1 MVNHVYNTWLKIT
14 ILFKDFPRK
23 GNKGFQ
29 FICTSKNQFLV
40 SLYHSTGLYLSV
52 IFIGFIALSYMAYSH
67 SECLVKYSLAMLS
80 YLPCSYASCADAE
93 GIPVFNAQEDWLDYE
108 VVLQIERISSDLA
121 YIGDK
126 VDAKWAEHGF
136 EFKCEYLN
144 ETIVYPLADIQS
156 WNIGWVEPENEV
168 LINPDKDPN
177 KETDMVVVLLCFF
190 MVALGVGAVYYS
202 Y

>member
-1 MVNHVYNTWLKIT
+1 
-14 ILFKDFPRK
+14 
-23 GNKGFQ
+23 
-29 FICTSKNQFLV
+29 
-40 SLYHSTGLYLSV
+40 
-52 IFIGFIALSYMAYSH
+52 MASMTA
-67 SECLVKYSLAMLS
+67 LVKYSLTMLS
-80 YLPCSYASCADAE
+80 YLPSSYASCADPE

-156 WNIGWVEPENEV
+156 WSVGWVEPENEALV
-168 LINPDKDPN
+168 NPDKDSTYLVN
-177 KETDMVVVLLCFF
+177 LMVLHFLLRDIVNFMGCAQKFVVYCIVTYLIHY
-190 MVALGVGAVYYS
+190 MTTS
-202 Y
+202 I

>member
-1 MVNHVYNTWLKIT
+1 M
-14 ILFKDFPRK
+14 
-23 GNKGFQ
+23 
-29 FICTSKNQFLV
+29 CTPQGQCLV

-52 IFIGFIALSYMAYSH
+52 ILIGFIALSYMAYSH

-156 WNIGWVEPENEV
+156 WNIGWVEPENEA
-168 LINPDKDPN
+168 LINPDKDCSEN
-177 KETDMVVVLLCFF
+177 DMVVVLICLI
-190 MVALGVGAVYYS
+190 MIALGVGAVYYS